1 MTIIQKNKVK
11 DTRQLEAGFPYILPC
26 SEYVCVEVCQLL
38 YKLTNKIQVRW
49 ECQKPPFLNLMLKYN
64 FVKFLDMIR

>member
-1 MTIIQKNKVK
+1 MFSIAKVNNDNNTKNKGK

-38 YKLTNKIQVRW
+38 
-49 ECQKPPFLNLMLKYN
+49 
-64 FVKFLDMIR
+64 